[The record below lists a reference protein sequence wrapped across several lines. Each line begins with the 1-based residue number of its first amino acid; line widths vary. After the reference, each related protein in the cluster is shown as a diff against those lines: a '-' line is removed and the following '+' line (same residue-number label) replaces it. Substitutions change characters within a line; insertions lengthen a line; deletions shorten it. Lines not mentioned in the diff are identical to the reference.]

1 MALKLYSHPLASFC
15 WKSLIA
21 LYENGTPFEMVMV
34 NLGDPE
40 AKAKFEAMWPTA
52 KIPLL
57 EDDGRI
63 VPETTIMI
71 EYLDRR
77 HPGKVILLPR
87 DPEEELDA
95 RLWDRVFDLY
105 VMDPMQRFIGQQL
118 RPEAERDAR
127 TVAEALA
134 ALASAY
140 DMIEKK
146 FECAHLGSR
155 GKLQYCRLRSRTC
168 TVLLG
173 NRRAISSEPHKS
185 RPLLRTADGTTVGSA
200 RYQRGTALLQI
211 FPTQPRNPAPFSF
224 GQRRCGLRHSQRSG
238 SIGCLSP

>member
-21 LYENGTPFEMVMV
+21 LYENGTPFELLMVD
-34 NLGDPE
+34 LGDPK

-57 EDDGRI
+57 EEDGRI

-77 HPGKVILLPR
+77 HPGKVLLLPR

-127 TVAEALA
+127 TVMDALA
-134 ALASAY
+134 ALASVY

-146 FECAHLGSR
+146 FGARTWAAGENFSIADCAAAPALF
-155 GKLQYCRLRSRTC
+155 YA
-168 TVLLG
+168 
-173 NRRAISSEPHKS
+173 AIVKPFPSSHTN
-185 RPLLRTADGTTVGSA
+185 LA
-200 RYQRGTALLQI
+200 RYFERLMARPSVRRVVGEARPYFKY
-211 FPTQPRNPAPFSF
+211 FPLNHAIPPRF
-224 GQRRCGLRHSQRSG
+224 
-238 SIGCLSP
+238 LSDNADAA

>member
-34 NLGDPE
+34 DLGDPE
-40 AKAKFEAMWPTA
+40 AKAKFQAMWPTA

-57 EDDGRI
+57 EDAGRV

-77 HPGKVILLPR
+77 HPGNVALLPR
-87 DPEEELDA
+87 DPEEELEA

-118 RPEAERDAR
+118 RPEPERDAR
-127 TVAEALA
+127 TIADALA

-140 DMIEKK
+140 DLIEKK
-146 FECAHLGSR
+146 FAARTWAAGKSFSIADCAAAPALFYAAIVAPIPSSHTNLAG
-155 GKLQYCRLRSRTC
+155 YFERLMARPS
-168 TVLLG
+168 V
-173 NRRAISSEPHKS
+173 RRVIREARPYFKYFPLNQAIPARFLSDD
-185 RPLLRTADGTTVGSA
+185 ADA
-200 RYQRGTALLQI
+200 A
-211 FPTQPRNPAPFSF
+211 
-224 GQRRCGLRHSQRSG
+224 
-238 SIGCLSP
+238 

>member
-21 LYENGTPFEMVMV
+21 LYENGTPFEMLMV

-77 HPGKVILLPR
+77 HPGKVVVTASRSGGSAGCPTLGPR
-87 DPEEELDA
+87 V
-95 RLWDRVFDLY
+95 RS
-105 VMDPMQRFIGQQL
+105 L
-118 RPEAERDAR
+118 RDGPH
-127 TVAEALA
+127 A
-134 ALASAY
+134 ALHRPTAPP
-140 DMIEKK
+140 
-146 FECAHLGSR
+146 GS
-155 GKLQYCRLRSRTC
+155 G
-168 TVLLG
+168 
-173 NRRAISSEPHKS
+173 A
-185 RPLLRTADGTTVGSA
+185 
-200 RYQRGTALLQI
+200 
-211 FPTQPRNPAPFSF
+211 
-224 GQRRCGLRHSQRSG
+224 
-238 SIGCLSP
+238 